1 MESRFISAVAFYG
14 PKTGRLRELLTGVQ
28 ALIAEHVGGD
38 FRPYTLDQVHATLIA
53 LNGVRAG
60 GTIVNEYLLEHAGEE
75 REMDLPR
82 VMDILA
88 RRFATPLR
96 VRIGG
101 FRPGQA
107 IPFTSRGQHVA
118 ERSFSVQGEA
128 FVLVGWPAEP
138 PAGAGRPL
146 DDLRREMNAAGVLH
160 RYHARPGDVDND
172 LHLVVGHQDGAPAA
186 ALARATAAV
195 RDKLAADPADLAI
208 ALSDVTIVAA
218 DSHTLAPPLYV
229 SGVPLRRPRCSR
241 WCRDRAGQSSF
252 MTSVAAAGSRLASAT
267 RAAFSAFARPASAL
281 ARPAFAASLPDAP
294 GLHAEERADDRPD
307 DGRHRP
313 DHRGHIRGRAE
324 LRYGDAD
331 HHSQQG
337 ERRHDQP
344 GSVPDPGHVD
354 TRGRFLDGSLSRIL
368 GRNRNRSRS
377 RSGQG
382 RLSHGYAPALP
393 AECSC
398 LGRGSAGRS

>member
-28 ALIAEHVGGD
+28 AQIAEHVGND

-60 GTIVNEYLLEHAGEE
+60 GTIVNEYLLEHAGER

-107 IPFTSRGQHVA
+107 VPFTSRGQHVA
-118 ERSFSVQGEA
+118 ERSFSVHGEA
-128 FVLVGWPAEP
+128 FEQVGWPAESL
-138 PAGAGRPL
+138 AGAGRPL

-172 LHLVVGHQDGAPAA
+172 LHLVVGHQAGAPAA

-229 SGVPLRRPRCSR
+229 SGIPAATAEVLALVP
-241 WCRDRAGQSSF
+241 
-252 MTSVAAAGSRLASAT
+252 
-267 RAAFSAFARPASAL
+267 
-281 ARPAFAASLPDAP
+281 
-294 GLHAEERADDRPD
+294 
-307 DGRHRP
+307 
-313 DHRGHIRGRAE
+313 
-324 LRYGDAD
+324 
-331 HHSQQG
+331 
-337 ERRHDQP
+337 
-344 GSVPDPGHVD
+344 
-354 TRGRFLDGSLSRIL
+354 
-368 GRNRNRSRS
+368 
-377 RSGQG
+377 
-382 RLSHGYAPALP
+382 
-393 AECSC
+393 
-398 LGRGSAGRS
+398 

>member
-1 MESRFISAVAFYG
+1 MGSRFISAVAFYG

-28 ALIAEHVGGD
+28 AQIAEHVGND

-60 GTIVNEYLLEHAGEE
+60 GTIVNEYLLEHAGER

-107 IPFTSRGQHVA
+107 VPFTSRGQHVA
-118 ERSFSVQGEA
+118 ERSFSVQGQA
-128 FVLVGWPAEP
+128 FVLVGWPAESL
-138 PAGAGRPL
+138 AGAGRPL

-172 LHLVVGHQDGAPAA
+172 LHLVVGHQAGAPAA

-229 SGVPLRRPRCSR
+229 SGIPAATAEVLALVP
-241 WCRDRAGQSSF
+241 
-252 MTSVAAAGSRLASAT
+252 
-267 RAAFSAFARPASAL
+267 
-281 ARPAFAASLPDAP
+281 
-294 GLHAEERADDRPD
+294 
-307 DGRHRP
+307 
-313 DHRGHIRGRAE
+313 
-324 LRYGDAD
+324 
-331 HHSQQG
+331 
-337 ERRHDQP
+337 
-344 GSVPDPGHVD
+344 
-354 TRGRFLDGSLSRIL
+354 
-368 GRNRNRSRS
+368 
-377 RSGQG
+377 
-382 RLSHGYAPALP
+382 
-393 AECSC
+393 
-398 LGRGSAGRS
+398 

>member
-60 GTIVNEYLLEHAGEE
+60 GTIVNEYLLEHAGER

-107 IPFTSRGQHVA
+107 VPFTSRGQHLA

-128 FVLVGWPAEP
+128 FVLVGWPADSLADVE
-138 PAGAGRPL
+138 GSGRPV
-146 DDLRREMNAAGVLH
+146 DELRREMNAAGVLH
-160 RYHARPGDVDND
+160 RYHARPADVDND
-172 LHLVVGHQDGAPAA
+172 LHLVVGHQAGAPAA

-195 RDKLAADPADLAI
+195 RDTLAADPADLAI

-218 DSHTLAPPLYV
+218 DSHTLAPPVYV
-229 SGVPLRRPRCSR
+229 SGIP
-241 WCRDRAGQSSF
+241 
-252 MTSVAAAGSRLASAT
+252 AAAADVLALV
-267 RAAFSAFARPASAL
+267 R
-281 ARPAFAASLPDAP
+281 
-294 GLHAEERADDRPD
+294 
-307 DGRHRP
+307 
-313 DHRGHIRGRAE
+313 
-324 LRYGDAD
+324 
-331 HHSQQG
+331 
-337 ERRHDQP
+337 
-344 GSVPDPGHVD
+344 
-354 TRGRFLDGSLSRIL
+354 
-368 GRNRNRSRS
+368 
-377 RSGQG
+377 
-382 RLSHGYAPALP
+382 
-393 AECSC
+393 
-398 LGRGSAGRS
+398 

>member
-28 ALIAEHVGGD
+28 AQIAEHVGND

-60 GTIVNEYLLEHAGEE
+60 GTIVNEYLLEHAGER

-101 FRPGQA
+101 FRPGQPV
-107 IPFTSRGQHVA
+107 PFTSRGQHVA

-128 FVLVGWPAEP
+128 FVLMGWPAESL
-138 PAGAGRPL
+138 AGAGRPL

-172 LHLVVGHQDGAPAA
+172 LHLVVGHQAGAPAA

-218 DSHTLAPPLYV
+218 DSHTLAPPVYV
-229 SGVPLRRPRCSR
+229 SGIP
-241 WCRDRAGQSSF
+241 
-252 MTSVAAAGSRLASAT
+252 AAAADVLA
-267 RAAFSAFARPASAL
+267 L
-281 ARPAFAASLPDAP
+281 
-294 GLHAEERADDRPD
+294 
-307 DGRHRP
+307 
-313 DHRGHIRGRAE
+313 
-324 LRYGDAD
+324 
-331 HHSQQG
+331 
-337 ERRHDQP
+337 
-344 GSVPDPGHVD
+344 VP
-354 TRGRFLDGSLSRIL
+354 
-368 GRNRNRSRS
+368 
-377 RSGQG
+377 
-382 RLSHGYAPALP
+382 
-393 AECSC
+393 
-398 LGRGSAGRS
+398 

>member
-60 GTIVNEYLLEHAGEE
+60 GTIVNEYLLEHAGER

-107 IPFTSRGQHVA
+107 VPFTSRGQHLA

-128 FVLVGWPAEP
+128 FVLVGWPAESLV
-138 PAGAGRPL
+138 GAGRPL

-195 RDKLAADPADLAI
+195 RDKLAGDPADLAI

-229 SGVPLRRPRCSR
+229 SGVP
-241 WCRDRAGQSSF
+241 
-252 MTSVAAAGSRLASAT
+252 AAAAEVLA
-267 RAAFSAFARPASAL
+267 L
-281 ARPAFAASLPDAP
+281 
-294 GLHAEERADDRPD
+294 
-307 DGRHRP
+307 
-313 DHRGHIRGRAE
+313 
-324 LRYGDAD
+324 
-331 HHSQQG
+331 
-337 ERRHDQP
+337 
-344 GSVPDPGHVD
+344 VP
-354 TRGRFLDGSLSRIL
+354 
-368 GRNRNRSRS
+368 
-377 RSGQG
+377 
-382 RLSHGYAPALP
+382 
-393 AECSC
+393 
-398 LGRGSAGRS
+398 